1 MLWVWK
7 GRVSILPTSCL
18 QARMAALEK
27 KAEDTK
33 TFVAFLLRLRGSP
46 GLGAPGHDTPG
57 RGAPGLEIQ
66 DCTR

>member
-1 MLWVWK
+1 MGVEGSSLNPSNIMPASTH
-7 GRVSILPTSCL
+7 GRFG
-18 QARMAALEK
+18 K

-33 TFVAFLLRLRGSP
+33 TFVAFLFRLRGSP